1 MPVLVVLFSIALPSR
16 PRPAS
21 CRCGAAGT
29 RRASPHHEPS
39 RRGSPL
45 PPSTNIACATL
56 GRHSSLFM
64 SQQSPER
71 WLLTYDRN
79 KESTE
84 MSAKV
89 RPPAHEARGDP
100 NACSVLLDA
109 GF

>member
-1 MPVLVVLFSIALPSR
+1 MTVQSYFSSDACSIIFETRKFPNPCRSSGVATTCSGILQLYVSQVVIHAQ
-16 PRPAS
+16 
-21 CRCGAAGT
+21 
-29 RRASPHHEPS
+29 
-39 RRGSPL
+39 
-45 PPSTNIACATL
+45 L

-71 WLLTYDRN
+71 WRLTYDQN

-89 RPPAHEARGDP
+89 RPPAHAARGDP

>member
-1 MPVLVVLFSIALPSR
+1 MLEAPKDRHIDSLIFNEFQCSDNR
-16 PRPAS
+16 
-21 CRCGAAGT
+21 T
-29 RRASPHHEPS
+29 T
-39 RRGSPL
+39 
-45 PPSTNIACATL
+45 STDLTVYNLWKSL
-56 GRHSSLFM
+56 GRYSSLFM

-89 RPPAHEARGDP
+89 RPPAHAARGDP